1 MFSITRTF
9 TYTSFSVTLE
19 FKMRDIFSKK
29 PGIKIYAGEIRQQP
43 ICMPYLGFRHDKS
56 TGDL

>member
-1 MFSITRTF
+1 M
-9 TYTSFSVTLE
+9 TLE

-29 PGIKIYAGEIRQQP
+29 PGIKIYAGEIRQQT